1 MIEHQYAIILILLAA
16 TLFLSAISKKTPIPY
31 PVFLVIAGVGLGFI
45 PAMDTITLDPEI
57 VFLLFLPPLLYD
69 AAAHIELRLFK
80 RHMGTINVL
89 ALSLVFLTTAGIALI
104 AHYAIPGITWQM
116 GFLLWAILS
125 ATDAVAA
132 INITKGLNLSAKT
145 ITILEGESLINDA
158 SALTA
163 YHFALAAVWWAT
175 FVFWDAGLEFLTL
188 IWWGALIG
196 LLIGKVLRI
205 MLRMTKDNKIAS
217 VSFTLIAPFITY
229 LVAESFHVSG
239 VIAVVVLGIF
249 VTMFTK
255 TAFPSETKL
264 LSKNIWDMIT
274 FFLNGFIFL
283 ILGLNFTQIL
293 EEIPSEHIGK
303 LIGYGFLIAIGA
315 LLIRMGVI
323 FFDSWWR
330 QRRYLHKPTEER
342 SKQRISRQSALV
354 LSRSGMRGIVSLAI
368 ALGLPLY
375 LSDGSPFPERNIII
389 FISIVVVLITL
400 IIQGIG
406 LPYLVKYLNITK
418 QQQQ

>member
-1 MIEHQYAIILILLAA
+1 
-16 TLFLSAISKKTPIPY
+16 
-31 PVFLVIAGVGLGFI
+31 
-45 PAMDTITLDPEI
+45 
-57 VFLLFLPPLLYD
+57 
-69 AAAHIELRLFK
+69 
-80 RHMGTINVL
+80 
-89 ALSLVFLTTAGIALI
+89 
-104 AHYAIPGITWQM
+104 
-116 GFLLWAILS
+116 
-125 ATDAVAA
+125 
-132 INITKGLNLSAKT
+132 
-145 ITILEGESLINDA
+145 
-158 SALTA
+158 
-163 YHFALAAVWWAT
+163 
-175 FVFWDAGLEFLTL
+175 
-188 IWWGALIG
+188 
-196 LLIGKVLRI
+196 

-249 VTMFTK
+249 ITMFTK